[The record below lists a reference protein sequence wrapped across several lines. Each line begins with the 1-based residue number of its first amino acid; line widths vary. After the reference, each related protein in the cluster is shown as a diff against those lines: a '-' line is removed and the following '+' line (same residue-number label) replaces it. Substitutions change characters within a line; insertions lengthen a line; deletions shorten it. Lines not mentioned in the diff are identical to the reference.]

1 MNGHTRNVR
10 GDGGRVGRTP
20 GESETWWP
28 PAIGAPPGAPMRP
41 AAAPRDPDRRRTLKA
56 LAALPALPAGAAFAQ
71 PTDPWPARGL
81 RLIVPF
87 APGGISDLMARVVG
101 KALGEGLGQPVTV
114 ENKPGGG
121 TVTGTLEMVRSKPDG
136 YTVGLVSAPVATN
149 PGLYPKLPYD
159 ALRDLDALFALS
171 GQGFVVAVH
180 PSRPW
185 RTFAELID
193 AARTAEIPYAS
204 PGIGTLMHLV
214 PQLANV
220 EHGTRFVH
228 VPYKGS
234 GPALADVIAGQVP
247 VIVDPA
253 SSSLQA
259 LRAGQLRPLAVTHPS
274 RITTLPDVPT
284 VRELGFP
291 KLEAVA
297 FAGLVLPAGVP
308 APVIAKLNAALNRA
322 IEQPEVRERLV
333 VQLGQT
339 LIGGPPE
346 TFARMMRAETERWA
360 PLVKKLGIAPE

>member
-1 MNGHTRNVR
+1 MHA
-10 GDGGRVGRTP
+10 
-20 GESETWWP
+20 S
-28 PAIGAPPGAPMRP
+28 
-41 AAAPRDPDRRRTLKA
+41 RRRALRA
-56 LAALPALPAGAAFAQ
+56 LAAIATLPAGTAFAQ
-71 PTDPWPARGL
+71 PDAWPSRGL
-81 RLIVPF
+81 RMVVPF

-114 ENKPGGG
+114 ENRPGGG
-121 TVTGTLEMVRSKPDG
+121 TVTGTLEMVRAKPDG
-136 YTVGLVSAPVATN
+136 YTIGLVSAPVATN
-149 PGLYPKLPYD
+149 PGLYPRLPYD
-159 ALRDLDALFALS
+159 ALRDLEPLFALS

-185 RTFAELID
+185 KAFGELMD
-193 AARTAEIPYAS
+193 AARAPGAEIAYAS

-234 GPALADVIAGQVP
+234 GPALQDAIAGQVP
-247 VIVDPA
+247 MIVDPA

-259 LRAGQLRPLAVTHPS
+259 VRAGQLRPLAVTHPS
-274 RITTLPDVPT
+274 RLATLPDVPT

-308 APVIAKLNAALNRA
+308 APVVAKLNAALNRA

-346 TFARMMRAETERWA
+346 TFGRMIRTETERWA

>member
-1 MNGHTRNVR
+1 MH
-10 GDGGRVGRTP
+10 
-20 GESETWWP
+20 
-28 PAIGAPPGAPMRP
+28 AP
-41 AAAPRDPDRRRTLKA
+41 RRRTLRA
-56 LAALPALPAGAAFAQ
+56 LAASAALPHVAPRAQ
-71 PTDPWPARGL
+71 DAWPARGL
-81 RLIVPF
+81 RLVVPF

-101 KALGEGLGQPVTV
+101 KALGDGLGQPVTI
-114 ENKPGGG
+114 ENRPGGG
-121 TVTGTLEMVRSKPDG
+121 TVTGTLEVVRAKPDG
-136 YTVGLVSAPVATN
+136 HTIGLVSAPVATN

-159 ALRDLDALFALS
+159 ALRDLEPLFALS

-185 RTFAELID
+185 KRFAELVD
-193 AARTAEIPYAS
+193 AARGAEIAYAS

-234 GPALADVIAGQVP
+234 GPALQDAIGGQVP
-247 VIVDPA
+247 MIVDPA

-259 LRAGQLRPLAVTHPS
+259 VRDGRLRALAVTHPA
-274 RITTLPDVPT
+274 RLATLPDVPT

-308 APVIAKLNAALNRA
+308 APVVAKLNAALNRA

-346 TFARMMRAETERWA
+346 VFGRMMRTETERWA
-360 PLVKKLGIAPE
+360 PLVKTLGIAPE

>member
-1 MNGHTRNVR
+1 MHG
-10 GDGGRVGRTP
+10 
-20 GESETWWP
+20 S
-28 PAIGAPPGAPMRP
+28 
-41 AAAPRDPDRRRTLKA
+41 RRRALRL
-56 LAALPALPAGAAFAQ
+56 LAATATLPAGGAFAQ
-71 PTDPWPARGL
+71 QDPWPSRGL
-81 RLIVPF
+81 RMIVPF

-101 KALGEGLGQPVTV
+101 KALGEGLGQSVTI
-114 ENKPGGG
+114 ENRPGGG
-121 TVTGTLEMVRSKPDG
+121 TVTGTLEMVRAKPDG
-136 YTVGLVSAPVATN
+136 YTIGLVSAPIATN

-159 ALRDLDALFALS
+159 ALRDLEALFALS

-185 RTFAELID
+185 RTFVELME
-193 AARTAEIPYAS
+193 AARGQGGVEVPYAS

-234 GPALADVIAGQVP
+234 GPALADAISGQVP
-247 VIVDPA
+247 MIVDPA

-259 LRAGQLRPLAVTHPS
+259 LRAGQLRPLAVTHAA
-274 RITTLPDVPT
+274 RLATLPDVPT

-322 IEQPEVRERLV
+322 IEQPEVRDKLV

-346 TFARMMRAETERWA
+346 TFGRMMRTETERWA